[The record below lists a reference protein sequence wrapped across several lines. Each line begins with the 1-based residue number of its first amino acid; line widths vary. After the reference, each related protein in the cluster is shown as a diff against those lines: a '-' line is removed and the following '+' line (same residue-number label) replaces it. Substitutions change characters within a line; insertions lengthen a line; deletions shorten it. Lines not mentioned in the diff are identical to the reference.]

1 MSALY
6 SIAEIRQIENA
17 VKAKLPSYTLMQRAG
32 EACARLALS
41 LVAGEDEIHVLILAG
56 PGNNGGDAL
65 EAAHYLSQFDL
76 QIAVALH
83 ADEQKQPDDAHQALQ
98 RARASEV
105 RFLDVSDPGHL
116 RSQRWSLVIDGLLGI
131 GAMRP
136 LDGRLRTA
144 IEYVNALACPILSID

>member
-1 MSALY
+1 MNALF
-6 SIAEIRQIENA
+6 SIAEIRQIEHA
-17 VKAKLPSYTLMQRAG
+17 ARASLPPGTLMQRAG
-32 EACARLALS
+32 EACARQALALT
-41 LVAGEDEIHVLILAG
+41 AGEDDVHILILAG

-76 QIAVALH
+76 QVAVALH
-83 ADEQKQPDDAHQALQ
+83 ADEARQPEDAHQALQ